1 MKNSSSASPCLIYLE
16 KIQPKHEKEYLRS
29 INASLKALTPWL
41 EVVNTRKAFAQLIK
55 DISGPQDKA
64 YLVRRFKDDAL
75 IGAIEIR
82 DIFMGHFKCGYLI
95 YYAFD
100 GFRGE
105 GYMKEAL
112 SIIIEKAFKKF
123 KLHRLE
129 ANIQPSNKSSIQ
141 LAKSVG
147 LMYEGYSPKFLKI
160 NGDWR
165 DHERWAL
172 INDKV

>member
-1 MKNSSSASPCLIYLE
+1 MTSSKRIYLE
-16 KIQPKHEKEYLRS
+16 KLQPKHEKEYLR
-29 INASLKALTPWL
+29 AVKKSLSALKPWI
-41 EVVNTRKAFAQLIK
+41 EVVKSRKAFGKLMEDLSA
-55 DISGPQDKA
+55 PEDKA
-64 YLVRRFKDDAL
+64 YLVRRGSDDAL
-75 IGAIEIR
+75 IGVIEVR

-95 YYAFD
+95 YYAFE

-112 SIIIEKAFKKF
+112 TLIIDKAFKKL

-129 ANIQPSNKSSIQ
+129 ANIQPNNKSSIG

-147 LMYEGYSPKFLKI
+147 LLYEGYSPKFLKI

-172 INDKV
+172 INDNV